1 MTKALDNS
9 KGMQAP
15 LHKLVTDMKPEDWL
29 KIYVISEVNNFE
41 TKFPDIKLKND
52 IDEVCDFVATLNLP
66 EGSDVF
72 CCLIMLF
79 DNMTEKED
87 IHNYDCTRKLHGLTL
102 GEDVLI
108 YVYSRYC
115 ELEGYNPVVAY
126 MFKQSLQYTIPF

>member
-1 MTKALDNS
+1 MTKALDKMVS
-9 KGMQAP
+9 SM
-15 LHKLVTDMKPEDWL
+15 TDADWL
-29 KIYVISEVNNFE
+29 QVHVISEVNNFE

-87 IHNYDCTRKLHGLTL
+87 IHNYDCARKLHGLTL